1 MAFDAA
7 AKVNVAVISP
17 VLVYGLSPSIEHPF
31 PLVTG
36 EVFKAIS
43 ALGTGFTV
51 SAGKNILSHV
61 HVLDLARLYLLL
73 LSSALNAQLSNS
85 QPEENIWGP
94 KAYYFA
100 SSGEISFA
108 EFMEEMVRV
117 LKEYGIVENEGIRQ
131 IDVHQG
137 AKASGAT
144 GEEQAADSWAMHI
157 AIGFGIDMRCRS
169 SRAGRLGW
177 NPKEPGVVNTLEE
190 VLSKFPKGKSSGS
203 YK

>member
-1 MAFDAA
+1 LTFDAA
-7 AKVNVAVISP
+7 SKVNVAVISP

-36 EVFKAIS
+36 EVFKAVS

-51 SAGKNILSHV
+51 STGKNILSHV

-73 LSSALNAQLSNS
+73 LSSALKAQLSNS
-85 QPEENIWGP
+85 EADEDFWGP
-94 KAYYFA
+94 EAYYFA
-100 SSGEISFA
+100 ASGEISFA
-108 EFMEEMVRV
+108 EFMREMVRV
-117 LKEYGIVENEGIRQ
+117 LKDYGIIENEEIKQ

-144 GEEQAADSWAMHI
+144 GEGHAADSWAMHI

-177 NPKEPGVVNTLEE
+177 DPKEPGVVNTLEE
-190 VLSKFPKGKSSGS
+190 VLSKFLKGRN
-203 YK
+203 